1 MSLSIVHTRAALGVN
16 APPITVEV
24 HISKGLP
31 GLTMVGLPETTV
43 KEARDR
49 VRSAIINSGYEYPAK
64 KITINLAPADLPKE
78 GGRYD
83 LPIAIALLAASEQ
96 LTANKL
102 DEYELVGE
110 LALTGALRGVPGAIS
125 SATEAIKSGRKII
138 VAKDNEDEVGL
149 INGEG
154 CLIADHLQAVCAF
167 LEGKHAL
174 ERPKPTDAV
183 SRALQHDL
191 SDVVGQEQ
199 GKRGLEI
206 TAAGGH
212 NLLLIGPPGTGK
224 TMLASRINGL
234 LPDLSNEEALES
246 AAILSLVNAESVQ
259 KQWRQRPF
267 RSPHHSAS
275 LTAMVGG
282 GAIPGPGEISLAHNG
297 VLFLDELPEFERR
310 TLDALRE
317 PIESGQIHLSRTRAK
332 ITYPARFQLVAAMN
346 PSPTGHYQGNHNRCT
361 PEQTLRYLNR
371 LSGPFLDR
379 FDLSLEIPFHNRCT
393 PEQTLR
399 YLNRLSGPFLD
410 RFDLSLEIPLP
421 PPGILSKTVVPGES
435 SATVKQRVMA
445 ARERQFK
452 RQNKLN
458 AWLDSPEIR
467 QFCKLESE
475 DAMWLEGTLI
485 HLGLSIRAW
494 QRLLKVART
503 IADIDQSDI
512 ITRQHLQEAV
522 SYRAIDR
529 LLIHLQKL
537 LT

>member
-1 MSLSIVHTRAALGVN
+1 MVRATFNNRCQARIDNPRWISVPSNHIASSLSSLQNWRISGLSSQAFSLFCRLNWRSLAAITRCL
-16 APPITVEV
+16 TV
-24 HISKGLP
+24 
-31 GLTMVGLPETTV
+31 
-43 KEARDR
+43 
-49 VRSAIINSGYEYPAK
+49 
-64 KITINLAPADLPKE
+64 
-78 GGRYD
+78 
-83 LPIAIALLAASEQ
+83 ALLS
-96 LTANKL
+96 
-102 DEYELVGE
+102 
-110 LALTGALRGVPGAIS
+110 
-125 SATEAIKSGRKII
+125 
-138 VAKDNEDEVGL
+138 
-149 INGEG
+149 
-154 CLIADHLQAVCAF
+154 
-167 LEGKHAL
+167 
-174 ERPKPTDAV
+174 
-183 SRALQHDL
+183 
-191 SDVVGQEQ
+191 
-199 GKRGLEI
+199 
-206 TAAGGH
+206 
-212 NLLLIGPPGTGK
+212 
-224 TMLASRINGL
+224 
-234 LPDLSNEEALES
+234 
-246 AAILSLVNAESVQ
+246 
-259 KQWRQRPF
+259 
-267 RSPHHSAS
+267 
-275 LTAMVGG
+275 
-282 GAIPGPGEISLAHNG
+282 
-297 VLFLDELPEFERR
+297 
-310 TLDALRE
+310 
-317 PIESGQIHLSRTRAK
+317 
-332 ITYPARFQLVAAMN
+332 
-346 PSPTGHYQGNHNRCT
+346 PSPTGHYQGN
-361 PEQTLRYLNR
+361 
-371 LSGPFLDR
+371 
-379 FDLSLEIPFHNRCT
+379 HNRCT

>member
-1 MSLSIVHTRAALGVN
+1 MFSELKSVGLFGIDSYM
-16 APPITVEV
+16 IEVEAD
-24 HISKGLP
+24 ISSGLP
-31 GLTMVGLPETTV
+31 AFDIVGLPDAAV
-43 KEARDR
+43 KESRDR
-49 VRSAIINSGYEYPAK
+49 VRAALKNCGFKFPIGR
-64 KITINLAPADLPKE
+64 ITINLAPADLKKE
-78 GGRYD
+78 GSIYD
-83 LPIAIALLAASEQ
+83 LPVLIAILKASGQLDADIGDSVFIGEVSLDGRLRPVGGVLAITITALKSGIKNVFVPEENAAEAAIIEGINVYGINNIKQ
-96 LTANKL
+96 LIAH
-102 DEYELVGE
+102 
-110 LALTGALRGVPGAIS
+110 LTGTDTLTPMPVTEINAPALSDAVDFSDVKGQFA
-125 SATEAIKSGRKII
+125 
-138 VAKDNEDEVGL
+138 AK
-149 INGEG
+149 
-154 CLIADHLQAVCAF
+154 
-167 LEGKHAL
+167 KAL
-174 ERPKPTDAV
+174 EVA
-183 SRALQHDL
+183 
-191 SDVVGQEQ
+191 
-199 GKRGLEI
+199 
-206 TAAGGH
+206 AAGGH
-212 NLLLIGPPGTGK
+212 NILLIGPPGAGK
-224 TMLASRINGL
+224 SMLAKR
-234 LPDLSNEEALES
+234 LPTILPEMTFEESIETTKIHSIAG
-246 AAILSLVNAESVQ
+246 ILDKNNPFVRV
-259 KQWRQRPF
+259 RPF
-267 RSPHHSAS
+267 RSPHHTVSPAGI
-275 LTAMVGG
+275 TGG
-282 GAIPGPGEISLAHNG
+282 GSVPKPGEISLAHNG

-379 FDLSLEIPFHNRCT
+379 FDLSLEIP
-393 PEQTLR
+393 
-399 YLNRLSGPFLD
+399 
-410 RFDLSLEIPLP
+410 LP

-435 SATVKQRVMA
+435 IATVKQRVMA